1 MYAYPAGNLIE
12 PVPYSTK
19 KGVNI
24 VGVAQDRAPPYD
36 PQAIPLVDEYTIAA
50 LEKACVHEV
59 EFQKQQEALKKEDT
73 NKVME
78 EEAKSKEEVNTGAK
92 TVAVTTNANVCDV
105 TAASRATVQQHVSS
119 GHASRVLLKPTLLV
133 PSQVASR
140 TVSPKASLSAST
152 IPRIG
157 TVEAPSSTAHA
168 PSTLLSASYTPHDR
182 GHYLA
187 YSAPGSRHA
196 SIDNTPFIS
205 RAVSPSHGLSVPSH
219 SGLLRPA
226 ASTSRLKQLLAEEG
240 VRRSLSPLS
249 FSGAFEEHIMAKL
262 SVSQDWMDPD
272 DMSAFVGTASLH
284 PSHQSSRRSSGNHSP
299 SAAPEDET
307 EGLYLPGLG
316 HPDIIS
322 AASSRVQTPRACSPF
337 RSSSRDSKE
346 SATSLSGLTQRHL
359 QSMKALPKSQTP
371 VLQELE
377 TVQPISQIKQSPPST
392 IVAREP
398 RDLDCASMSA
408 TSPFAFPS
416 FADIGPSAFPSFQD
430 TSPRSPSYMPTH
442 TGRPRA
448 ASKILNEAYNAANPS
463 SSPQAPVLPSMT
475 PAEKPDA
482 DTSSTTFTPRCPIH
496 SDSCDGKSVSEPY
509 VTQRAREGCG
519 FKDLVPTIDCVDG
532 RVMVDWRRLR
542 DEEMEKMKKERG
554 QK

>member
-1 MYAYPAGNLIE
+1 MGVAYHYRGHFIYSYPAGNPIE
-12 PVPYSTK
+12 PIPYSTK
-19 KGVNI
+19 KGINI
-24 VGVAQDRAPPYD
+24 VGVTQDRAPPYD
-36 PQAIPLVDEYTIAA
+36 PHAIPLVDEYTIAA

-73 NKVME
+73 DKVME
-78 EEAKSKEEVNTGAK
+78 EEAKSKEEVNTGAQ
-92 TVAVTTNANVCDV
+92 TVAVTTNANVGDV
-105 TAASRATVQQHVSS
+105 TAASRATVQQYVSS
-119 GHASRVLLKPTLLV
+119 GDASHVLLKTTLLV
-133 PSQVASR
+133 PPQVASR
-140 TVSPKASLSAST
+140 TVSPQTSLSVST

-168 PSTLLSASYTPHDR
+168 PSSLLSASYTPHDR

-187 YSAPGSRHA
+187 YSAQGSRHA

-205 RAVSPSHGLSVPSH
+205 RAVSPSHGLSVPSN

-240 VRRSLSPLS
+240 VCRSLSPLS
-249 FSGAFEEHIMAKL
+249 FSGVFEDEEHIMAKL
-262 SVSQDWMDPD
+262 SASQDWMDPD

-284 PSHQSSRRSSGNHSP
+284 PSRQSSRRSSGNHSP
-299 SAAPEDET
+299 SAAPDDET
-307 EGLYLPGLG
+307 EDLYLPGLG

-337 RSSSRDSKE
+337 RSSSRDSRG
-346 SATSLSGLTQRHL
+346 SPTSLSGLTQRPL
-359 QSMKALPKSQTP
+359 QSMKPLPKSQTP

-377 TVQPISQIKQSPPST
+377 SVQPISQIKQSPLST

-398 RDLDCASMSA
+398 RDLDRASVSA
-408 TSPFAFPS
+408 TSPF
-416 FADIGPSAFPSFQD
+416 AFPSFQD

-475 PAEKPDA
+475 SAEKPDV
-482 DTSSTTFTPRCPIH
+482 DTSSTNFTPRCPIH

-542 DEEMEKMKKERG
+542 DEEMEKMKNERG
-554 QK
+554 